1 MSTYFIAFVIAFS
14 VAAVLAIV
22 IQLGAT
28 LL

>member
-1 MSTYFIAFVIAFS
+1 MSTYFLAAAIAFS

-22 IQLGAT
+22 IQLGAA